1 MTPEFHRDKARRIT
15 RAMRHFT
22 ARDYEAVIEG
32 CMLAGTHWF
41 NAALH
46 RFGLRPDDR
55 DVLHAEYL
63 HNADRVRINIVAPRM
78 LKAID
83 EIEAARALYVRGNVG
98 NGGRAAR
105 RALRNLA
112 IIEETARKARPIA
125 KGRGVSPNPR

>member
-1 MTPEFHRDKARRIT
+1 MTPEFHRDKANRIT

-22 ARDYEAVIEG
+22 TRDYEAVIEG

-46 RFGLRPDDR
+46 KFGLRPDDH

-63 HNADRVRINIVAPRM
+63 HKADRTRIEIVAPRI
-78 LKAID
+78 LEAID
-83 EIEAARALYVRGNVG
+83 EIESFRALYVRGNMK

-105 RALRNLA
+105 RALRNLDV
-112 IIEETARKARPIA
+112 IRETARKARPVNRR
-125 KGRGVSPNPR
+125 RGISPQPG

>member
-1 MTPEFHRDKARRIT
+1 MTPEFHRDRAKRIT

-46 RFGLRPDDR
+46 RFGLRPDDL

-63 HNADRVRINIVAPRM
+63 HSADRVRINIVAPRM

-83 EIEAARALYVRGNVG
+83 EIEASRALYVRGNVG
-98 NGGRAAR
+98 NGGQAAR
-105 RALRNLA
+105 RALKSLA
-112 IIEETARKARPIA
+112 VIEETARKARPIA